1 MHRLFSLLA
10 LVIIVL
16 WACSKVPITGR
27 RQLNLVPE
35 SMLVSLSL
43 DEYQKIQ
50 KQYPPEVGTP
60 RAKMVERV
68 GKKMAKATEEFLR
81 QNGMEKRIKDFQWEF
96 KLLKADDVVNAF
108 CLPGG
113 KIAFF
118 TGIMP
123 IAKNEAGVA
132 VVMGHEIAHAIA
144 RHGNERLSQALLAQ
158 MGGVALDVALQEK
171 PEETRQLFLA
181 AYGVGVQVGVLLP
194 YSRKQELEAD
204 RIGLIL
210 MAIAGYN
217 PQEAIKFWERM
228 EKMSGGASVPE
239 FLSTHPS
246 HKRRIEQL
254 KKLLPE
260 AMKYYKQ
267 K

>member
-1 MHRLFSLLA
+1 MLRLFSLVG
-10 LVIIVL
+10 VITIFA

-27 RQLNLVPE
+27 KQLNLVPE
-35 SMLVSLSL
+35 SMLIALSF

-50 KQYPPEVGTP
+50 QTYPPEVGTP

-68 GKKMAKATEEFLR
+68 GWKMAKATEEFLR
-81 QNGMEKRIKDFQWEF
+81 QNGMENRIKEFQWEF
-96 KLLKADDVVNAF
+96 KLLKADSIVNAF

-123 IAKNEAGVA
+123 IAQNEAGVA
-132 VVMGHEIAHAIA
+132 VIMGHEIAHAIA

-158 MGGVALDVALQEK
+158 MGGIALDVALKEK

-217 PQEAIKFWERM
+217 PEEAIKFWERM
-228 EKMSGGASVPE
+228 EKMAGGASVPE

-260 AMKYYKQ
+260 AMKYYNQ

>member
-1 MHRLFSLLA
+1 MLRLFSL
-10 LVIIVL
+10 VGIITLFL

-27 RQLNLVPE
+27 KQLNLLPE
-35 SMLVSLSL
+35 SMLVALSF
-43 DEYQKIQ
+43 DEYNKIQ

-68 GKKMAKATEEFLR
+68 GWKMAKATEQFLKE
-81 QNGMEKRIKDFQWEF
+81 NGLENRIKDFQWEF

-123 IAKNEAGVA
+123 IAKTEAGVA
-132 VVMGHEIAHAIA
+132 VIMGHEIAHAIA
-144 RHGNERLSQALLAQ
+144 RHGNERFSQALIAQ
-158 MGGVALDVALQEK
+158 MGGVALDVALKEK

-217 PQEAIKFWERM
+217 PEEAIKFWERM
-228 EKMSGGASVPE
+228 AKMSGGASVPE

-246 HKRRIEQL
+246 HNRRIDQL